1 MTDIYVHKARYINR
15 KTKVLKTVLNGRI
28 HKKRIRLKTCFL
40 LHKMTCKINKGELF
54 QSCNIIEPQ
63 GNAHTV
69 IFFCI
74 SKINFQYL

>member
-15 KTKVLKTVLNGRI
+15 KTKVF
-28 HKKRIRLKTCFL
+28 KKKFRLKTCFL

-54 QSCNIIEPQ
+54 QSCNISEPQ

-69 IFFCI
+69 IFFGI